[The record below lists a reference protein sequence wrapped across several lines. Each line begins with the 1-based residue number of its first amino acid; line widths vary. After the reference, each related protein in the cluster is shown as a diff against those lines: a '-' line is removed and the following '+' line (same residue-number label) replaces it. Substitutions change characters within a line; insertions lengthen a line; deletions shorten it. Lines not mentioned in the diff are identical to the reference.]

1 MAEKKETKN
10 EENKEK
16 LKPQETEGVLGSVKG
31 FYDYMSQAWR
41 NPSESDIAD
50 LRNKMIAWRAGNRI
64 TKLEKPTRLDKARRL
79 GYKAKKGVL
88 VYRVV
93 IERGGRQ
100 KPRPTTKR
108 RSKRFSVMKI
118 LKMSYQWVAEQR
130 FQKEF
135 RNLEVLNSYL
145 IGKDGRHY
153 FYEVIA
159 LDRNAPEIKADPQYN
174 WINNSANQFRAL
186 RGLTSAAK
194 KSRGLSTKRRNLKV
208 RPSLRA
214 WGRRGK

>member
-1 MAEKKETKN
+1 MAEKKETK
-10 EENKEK
+10 KETK
-16 LKPQETEGVLGSVKG
+16 QPMKSVKG

-41 NPSESDIAD
+41 NPSASDIAD
-50 LRNKMIAWRAGNRI
+50 LRNKMIAWRAGSRI

-88 VYRVV
+88 VYRIV
-93 IERGGRQ
+93 IERGGRH
-100 KPRPTTKR
+100 KPRPTVKR

-118 LKMSYQWVAEQR
+118 LKMNYRWVAEQR

-145 IGKDGRHY
+145 IGKDGQHY

-174 WINNSANQFRAL
+174 WVLNPANQFRAL

-194 KSRGLSTKRRNLKV
+194 KSRGLRTKNRNMKV